1 MKTLENKVVVITGA
15 GSGIG
20 RATAELFAQEGAA
33 VVVADRD
40 ESAAR
45 QVAAGLPGHGHRAWV
60 IDVTEEAGWA
70 ELAET
75 LDSGRDALDLGRRTG
90 SSLGDLG
97 RLYGRIRDDGTA
109 LDAQLMLLLS
119 ERDPAVLRQSIPVAE
134 RRVDQVVGLIR
145 RLRSAVAAGLGDRTD
160 DNLAMLTGDL
170 DREVTALD
178 AGLNEL
184 HTLNRNDAPTILNPL
199 TGRTDS

>member
-1 MKTLENKVVVITGA
+1 MSVFAEVLLALAGIIAVSTASVIVIARMIFTRIRRSRA
-15 GSGIG
+15 VNYSALRARALMSVG
-20 RATAELFAQEGAA
+20 RQHEVLALR
-33 VVVADRD
+33 VR
-40 ESAAR
+40 
-45 QVAAGLPGHGHRAWV
+45 
-60 IDVTEEAGWA
+60 
-70 ELAET
+70 LAET

-184 HTLNRNDAPTILNPL
+184 HALNRNDAPTILNPL

>member
-1 MKTLENKVVVITGA
+1 VIAVSMFAEIMLALG
-15 GSGIG
+15 GIIAISTASVIVIARVLFRRIRRS
-20 RATAELFAQEGAA
+20 RA
-33 VVVADRD
+33 VNN
-40 ESAAR
+40 SALRAR
-45 QVAAGLPGHGHRAWV
+45 ALMSVGPQHEVLALRV
-60 IDVTEEAGWA
+60 R
-70 ELAET
+70 LAET
-75 LDSGRDALDLGRRTG
+75 LDSGRDALDLARRTG
-90 SSLGDLG
+90 SPLGDLG

-109 LDAQLMLLLS
+109 LDAQLLLLLS
-119 ERDPAVLRQSIPVAE
+119 ERDPAVLRLSIPVAE

-184 HTLNRNDAPTILNPL
+184 HTLNGYDAPTILNPL